1 MEMLA
6 RLLAFA
12 LAHLAGL
19 AVGQGGF
26 PATVATVAVSAGSE
40 PSSGRVEHFALELTG
55 SEADAL
61 AAPESE
67 AQGIGLAVLRQRHEG
82 RRTVLEWELRF
93 EVQGEVDTRVHH
105 VEVHQGAETKLVWR
119 EYRPGAGRTLI
130 LLASGDELRTVEWGG
145 RDGLREEVAQ
155 PEGGLFPLELL
166 ERARAARLAEGEIA
180 LFEPLDQ
187 RFEPV
192 ELFTRV
198 EAGARPASFELPGSD
213 GQSVQHRTKAGGAA
227 DPARPLARTLA
238 IHRRDGS
245 LAGAYRFVGSDLVA
259 FQWQA
264 GGARGRRIPADE
276 WRRRTERLDQAD
288 RSDGP

>member
-6 RLLAFA
+6 RLLAAA

-26 PATVATVAVSAGSE
+26 RSTEASE
-40 PSSGRVEHFALELTG
+40 PASGRVEHFALELTA

-61 AAPESE
+61 VAPEVE
-67 AQGIGLAVLRQRHEG
+67 AEGIGLAVLRQRREG
-82 RRTVLEWELRF
+82 PRTVLEWELRF
-93 EVQGEVDTRVHH
+93 EVPGEVDTRVHH
-105 VEVHQGAETKLVWR
+105 VEVHEGAETKLVWR

-130 LLASGDELRTVEWGG
+130 LLASGAELRTVEWGG

-166 ERARAARLAEGEIA
+166 ERARAARLSEGEVA

-187 RFEPV
+187 RFERV

-198 EAGARPASFELPGSD
+198 EAGAHPASFAPPACGDQPE
-213 GQSVQHRTKAGGAA
+213 RWAA
-227 DPARPLARTLA
+227 DSARLARTLA

-264 GGARGRRIPADE
+264 GAARGRRIPADE
-276 WRRRTERLDQAD
+276 WRRRSERLDQAD
-288 RSDGP
+288 SSDGP